1 MENERMTETKT
12 DIEIATEPTEKK
24 KTEIRFED
32 LPRLEDLLKSEKEIK
47 SAQEL
52 KGLKQVEEKTLA
64 EDKPFTM
71 KQDEKKT
78 MVKKRVKIFTGVYI
92 AVVALLLTFIGI
104 NIATLTIMDK
114 DINSNANTIQSQS
127 QQIDIYEGLNTP
139 DADPTGTIEI
149 SLNEPR
155 DYSDDTKELTFFDKL
170 TILFRNIFS

>member
-1 MENERMTETKT
+1 MTTN
-12 DIEIATEPTEKK
+12 
-24 KTEIRFED
+24 R
-32 LPRLEDLLKSEKEIK
+32 
-47 SAQEL
+47 
-52 KGLKQVEEKTLA
+52 
-64 EDKPFTM
+64 
-71 KQDEKKT
+71 
-78 MVKKRVKIFTGVYI
+78 
-92 AVVALLLTFIGI
+92 
-104 NIATLTIMDK
+104 

>member
-1 MENERMTETKT
+1 MENEVRTEPKT
-12 DIEIATEPTEKK
+12 DVEIATEPVEEKAR
-24 KTEIRFED
+24 EIRFED

-47 SAQEL
+47 SNQEL
-52 KGLKQVEEKTLA
+52 KGLKQVEEKTLP

-78 MVKKRVKIFTGVYI
+78 FVKKRIKIFTGVYI
-92 AVVALLLTFIGI
+92 AVAALLLTFVGI
-104 NIATLTIMDK
+104 NIATLTIMDR

-127 QQIDIYEGLNTP
+127 QIVDMYEEFNTP
-139 DADPTGTIEI
+139 NADPAGTIEI